1 MLEVAEKKIKNLKVN
16 AAIITSS
23 PNDIGTR
30 SFTKTI
36 ASIAVDIEVYSRPF
50 NPPYAPYSWR

>member
-16 AAIITSS
+16 AAIISSS

-50 NPPYAPYSWR
+50 NPPDAP